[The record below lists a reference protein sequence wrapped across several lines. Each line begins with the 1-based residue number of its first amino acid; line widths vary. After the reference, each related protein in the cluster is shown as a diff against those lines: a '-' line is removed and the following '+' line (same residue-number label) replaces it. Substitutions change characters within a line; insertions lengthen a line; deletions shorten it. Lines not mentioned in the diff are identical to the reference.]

1 MKKTFFLLLLLGLCY
16 KGLYA
21 QNINAGF
28 ESGNFSNWSANKG
41 TRTQSQGICGDN
53 SSPGWGPLHTLVTP
67 GPDPVI
73 GAVIPR
79 VVEGNYALKLG
90 GIGGLS
96 VQRAWY
102 HYTVQNTNPFKFYF
116 AVVMDDPGHNG
127 CFQPFFQYK
136 IRLGSISG
144 PVLTDVRIDAN
155 QNNPYFTRDR
165 SYIYKNWD
173 CYSLPVQPSW
183 VGQNLVVEFIS
194 GNCTLGAPTH
204 FCYAYI
210 DGLGRNIPL
219 VPQFTLPKTTYCRG
233 EDIIADASA
242 TWLEKDHF
250 WSIVESDANGNV
262 INPQNEKSQWFVAQ
276 QAGVKNISQLYAQL
290 GGSFQCGKYYRIKL
304 AVVNSCVGWTEIV
317 KLVNINCPSIYAG
330 PDICYPNCAGG
341 GSVYIG
347 GPVSWQGRMDIKW
360 LPGPGGNTSY
370 LQNPTTP
377 FTTLSVPPGAAFPQ
391 TYYLS
396 ATTSGCTA
404 YDTVKVYCGCPNVNL
419 ITISYIG
426 PGQYK
431 LTIPASELGKMA
443 SFEVQVYQNNQWNT
457 YLHVTSPG
465 TTQYLI
471 NSPSDPMIIFRSP
484 CCEVIRGFGLPRTA
498 GTGSTLVENDAKSTI
513 TATEQPA
520 EEALSIYPNP
530 VSAMLTIE
538 RPADLQPGKSVVVE
552 LYSLYSFD
560 GNPLFSSE
568 YRTALINLDM
578 SSYPRG
584 IYLLRISSEA
594 GVSSHRIVK
603 E

>member
-1 MKKTFFLLLLLGLCY
+1 MQRIFFLLLVLGLYY

-41 TRTQSQGICGDN
+41 TRTEFLGICGDN

-67 GPDPVI
+67 GPDPII

-90 GIGGLS
+90 GEGVKS

-102 HYTVQNTNPFKFYF
+102 HYTVQNAKPFKFYF
-116 AVVMDDPGHNG
+116 AVVMNDPGHGG
-127 CFQPFFQYK
+127 CSQPFFQYK

-144 PVLTDVRIDAN
+144 PVLTDVRINAD
-155 QNNPYFTRDR
+155 QNDPYFTRNGT
-165 SYIYKNWD
+165 YIYKNWD
-173 CYSLPVQPSW
+173 CYTLPVQPSW

-194 GNCTLGAPTH
+194 GNCTQGAPNH

-210 DGLGRNIPL
+210 DGLGSNIPL

-250 WSIVESDANGNV
+250 WSIVESDANWNV

-276 QAGVKNISQLYAQL
+276 QAGVKNISQLYTQL

-317 KLVNINCPSIYAG
+317 KLVHINCPDIYAG

-347 GPVSWQGRMDIKW
+347 GPVSWQGRMDIQW
-360 LPGPGGNTSY
+360 LAGPGGNTSY

-377 FTTLSVPPGAAFPQ
+377 FTTLSVPPGATFPQ

-396 ATTSGCTA
+396 ATPWAGCTV

-419 ITISYIG
+419 ITLSNMGLGI
-426 PGQYK
+426 YK

-457 YLHVTSPG
+457 YALVTSPG
-465 TTQYLI
+465 TTHYFMF
-471 NSPSDPMIIFRSP
+471 PPGTGPYHIIFRSP
-484 CCEVIRGFGLPRTA
+484 CCQVTKRFQLARTD
-498 GTGSTLVENDAKSTI
+498 GTGSSLAENDTKSI
-513 TATEQPA
+513 TSLTEQA
-520 EEALSIYPNP
+520 EEQQLHIYPNP
-530 VSAMLTIE
+530 VSGILNIE
-538 RPADLQPGKSVVVE
+538 LPADLQPGKSARVE
-552 LYSLYSFD
+552 LYSFD
-560 GNPLFSSE
+560 AKQLFASE
-568 YRTALINLDM
+568 YRTALISLDM
-578 SSYPRG
+578 SNYPRG
-584 IYLLRISSEA
+584 IYILRISSDA